1 MLQTSCQRGIEFK
14 IVQKVEDI
22 GLAVAEQMEPN
33 QDGYKALTISSG
45 GKVGQYENIRS
56 IIIPVILTSY

>member
-14 IVQKVEDI
+14 IVQKVKDI

-33 QDGYKALTISSG
+33 QDGYKALAISSG
-45 GKVGQYENIRS
+45 GKVGQ
-56 IIIPVILTSY
+56 

>member
-22 GLAVAEQMEPN
+22 GLAVAEQIEPN

-45 GKVGQYENIRS
+45 GKVGQ
-56 IIIPVILTSY
+56 

>member
-1 MLQTSCQRGIEFK
+1 M
-14 IVQKVEDI
+14 QKVEDI

-45 GKVGQYENIRS
+45 GKVGLYEYIS
-56 IIIPVILTSY
+56 ITSSNQRLISAFEVQ